1 MCACVV
7 YAQGVGCNSLQL
19 IVFPVRRSFFQLNL
33 RHAVSATTFVMLGVI
48 NKALSLVLDVIFTK
62 DTPVTALSVIG
73 ITLLIV
79 GGATWQYLMGL
90 GSITQHP
97 AKRVEWKTPC
107 WVSVYNCALITV
119 ALVSV
124 FLTVMFPTVLD
135 RTDNSTDVAVAC
147 SGWHSVQPN
156 WFTEWNRSKLSVPT
170 RAIAL
175 AYYYCILAKHQQDM
189 FINRRRLICVD
200 CCASLIRYHTYR
212 RIHLGPQADPA
223 VHSLPDYG
231 PDIHQVFQRSHI
243 VLGRTEWIVVLRSAR
258 CQRPLCREDV
268 GGAGA
273 EGWDGHVRQRY
284 TRPLRSLERL
294 RVRHVPLGGGSQSEH
309 HPYHIRANI
318 QPQHDESDAGC
329 KRSHPGSC
337 VRGRREQRARAQP
350 ILVAVPELQE
360 SRRTLQKAAE
370 FLAV

>member
-1 MCACVV
+1 M
-7 YAQGVGCNSLQL
+7 
-19 IVFPVRRSFFQLNL
+19 FPARRSFFQLNL

-156 WFTEWNRSKLSVPT
+156 WFTEWNRSKLFVPT

-175 AYYYCILAKHQQDM
+175 A
-189 FINRRRLICVD
+189 
-200 CCASLIRYHTYR
+200 
-212 RIHLGPQADPA
+212 
-223 VHSLPDYG
+223 
-231 PDIHQVFQRSHI
+231 
-243 VLGRTEWIVVLRSAR
+243 
-258 CQRPLCREDV
+258 
-268 GGAGA
+268 
-273 EGWDGHVRQRY
+273 
-284 TRPLRSLERL
+284 
-294 RVRHVPLGGGSQSEH
+294 
-309 HPYHIRANI
+309 
-318 QPQHDESDAGC
+318 
-329 KRSHPGSC
+329 
-337 VRGRREQRARAQP
+337 
-350 ILVAVPELQE
+350 
-360 SRRTLQKAAE
+360 
-370 FLAV
+370 